1 MSSNDIKI
9 DLQDF
14 QTILSKIGK
23 IAGFV
28 KVFNIDEL
36 NSETISEFSYEIE
49 NAKGIL
55 VELEIL
61 PTVSLFVIN
70 EFMSFI
76 NHNTKSDCEIIFGVT
91 TNENMPENK
100 VKCKILF
107 TGLV

>member
-36 NSETISEFSYEIE
+36 NSETVSEFSNEIE

-55 VELEIL
+55 VEFEIL

-76 NHNTKSDCEIIFGVT
+76 NDYAKSDCEIIFGVN
-91 TNENMPENK
+91 TNENMLENK

>member
-9 DLQDF
+9 DLEDF

-23 IAGFV
+23 IAGYV
-28 KVFNIDEL
+28 KVFDIDDL
-36 NSETISEFSYEIE
+36 NYETISEFSYEIQ

-61 PTVSLFVIN
+61 PPFSLFVIN

-76 NHNTKSDCEIIFGVT
+76 NDYAKSDCEIIFGVN
-91 TNENMPENK
+91 TNENMPENR

-107 TGLV
+107 TGLI

>member
-23 IAGFV
+23 IAGCV
-28 KVFNIDEL
+28 KVFDIDDL
-36 NSETISEFSYEIE
+36 NYETISEFSNEIQ

-55 VELEIL
+55 VEFEIL

-70 EFMSFI
+70 DFMSFI
-76 NHNTKSDCEIIFGVT
+76 NDNTKSDCEIIFGVT

-100 VKCKILF
+100 VKYKIVF

>member
-1 MSSNDIKI
+1 MNLETMKTTSQ
-9 DLQDF
+9 DLQI
-14 QTILSKIGK
+14 ILSEIGK

-55 VELEIL
+55 VEFEIL

-100 VKCKILF
+100 VKCKLLF

>member
-1 MSSNDIKI
+1 MSLDIAKN
-9 DLQDF
+9 DLQDL
-14 QTILSKIGK
+14 QIILSKIGK
-23 IAGFV
+23 IAGCV
-28 KVFNIDEL
+28 KVFDIDDL

-55 VELEIL
+55 VEFEIL

-76 NHNTKSDCEIIFGVT
+76 NHNTKSDCEIIFGVI